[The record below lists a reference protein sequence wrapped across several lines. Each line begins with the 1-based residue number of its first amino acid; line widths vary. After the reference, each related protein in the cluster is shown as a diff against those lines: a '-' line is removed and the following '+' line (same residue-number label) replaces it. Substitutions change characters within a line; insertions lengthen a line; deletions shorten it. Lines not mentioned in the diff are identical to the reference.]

1 LEIAAL
7 REAAREAMDSV
18 TSRLPRAADASEQT
32 TILLDLVRVLERD
45 EPKLTTLNSLFERD
59 IDAEDATL
67 TMILDRADSLTS
79 EPGFRQMLE
88 RVASLAPM
96 AEEHAAV
103 TGRLSTGLESV
114 GENEVLHHAIDRY
127 SSNLRRFGRAC
138 SQLQV
143 LGHRAQAILNG

>member
-1 LEIAAL
+1 VI
-7 REAAREAMDSV
+7 
-18 TSRLPRAADASEQT
+18 
-32 TILLDLVRVLERD
+32 ERD

-88 RVASLAPM
+88 RVASLAPL
-96 AEEHAAV
+96 AEEHAEAIRRLV
-103 TGRLSTGLESV
+103 TGLDSV
-114 GENEVLHHAIDRY
+114 GANEVLHHAIGRY

-138 SQLQV
+138 SQLQA
-143 LGHRAQAILNG
+143 LGQRAQATLDG